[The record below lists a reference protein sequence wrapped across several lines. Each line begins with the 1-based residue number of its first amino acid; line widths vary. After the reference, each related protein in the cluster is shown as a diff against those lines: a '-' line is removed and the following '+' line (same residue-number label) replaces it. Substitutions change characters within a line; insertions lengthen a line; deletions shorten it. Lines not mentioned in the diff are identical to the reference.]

1 LIACFSVQVYAAGT
15 ALGWWLSSAVTT
27 PGRKKGTIMEILVV
41 AIVAIVSFGLYR
53 YLRTRTAH

>member
-1 LIACFSVQVYAAGT
+1 MFLDSGVRCGNSAGVM
-15 ALGWWLSSAVTT
+15 AVVDGHH
-27 PGRKKGTIMEILVV
+27 PGAKKGTIMEILIV

>member
-1 LIACFSVQVYAAGT
+1 MFLDSGVRCRNSAGVV
-15 ALGWWLSSAVTT
+15 AVVGGHH
-27 PGRKKGTIMEILVV
+27 PGAKKGTIMEVLVV

>member
-1 LIACFSVQVYAAGT
+1 MFLRSGVRWGNSAGVV
-15 ALGWWLSSAVTT
+15 AVVGGHH
-27 PGRKKGTIMEILVV
+27 PGAMKGTIMEILVV